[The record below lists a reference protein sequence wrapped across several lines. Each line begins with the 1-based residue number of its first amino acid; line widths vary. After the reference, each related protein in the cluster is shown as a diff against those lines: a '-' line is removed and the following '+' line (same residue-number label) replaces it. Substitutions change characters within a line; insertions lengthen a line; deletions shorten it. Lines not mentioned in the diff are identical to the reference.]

1 MDDLDI
7 DKILRDLDTLT
18 LDEAKTK
25 LTEVTAAT
33 EQLDEKIKDLKADN
47 AILKEG
53 HPAASE
59 NSDNE
64 MLQSTVLQSEAYHK
78 VVMVCRHTSPSVG
91 HTNSRMQKT
100 VDNTFKKMLANLDQA
115 LTKIVKDSAD
125 IRKALRDELQ
135 GLDPSVLESAGWKE
149 IVEGLAN
156 AED

>member
-25 LTEVTAAT
+25 LTEVTAAI

-53 HPAASE
+53 RPAANE

-64 MLQSTVLQSEAYHK
+64 MLQSTVLRSEAYHR
-78 VVMVCRHTSPSVG
+78 VVMVCRHTSPSAG
-91 HTNSRMQKT
+91 HTNNRMQKT
-100 VDNTFKKMLANLDQA
+100 LDNAFKKMRANLDQA
-115 LTKIVKDSAD
+115 LICCFP
-125 IRKALRDELQ
+125 R
-135 GLDPSVLESAGWKE
+135 
-149 IVEGLAN
+149 
-156 AED
+156 